1 MKRIEALLPHLD
13 ANEVD
18 GLLVTNVHNVSYLSG
33 FTGDSSHL
41 IVSRKGCILFTDPRY
56 TEQASQECP
65 SDIQVKLW
73 VDNKRTDCRSYKY
86 AVEALG
92 IKTLG
97 FESNPLSHN
106 AYSALSEGL
115 DGVFLKATVNLV
127 ETLRS
132 IKDETEIACLKTAAE
147 ISDLALERTLPFIK
161 AGVSEMQLVAQL
173 EYQLKTN
180 GAEGLSFDTMVL
192 SGKKTSLLHGHPGS
206 KVLENGDFILF
217 DFGAVYKGYHAD
229 ISRTFILG
237 KANDTQRAIYAQ
249 IQNAEH
255 AGVQAIKPGV
265 SGKVPDAA
273 VRACISELY
282 LPYYYPGLGHGT
294 GLEVHEGVRL
304 SHESEDTLAVGQ
316 VLTVEPGIYI
326 PDWGGMRI
334 EDSVVVTANGVV
346 SLNQFP
352 RDLMCL

>member
-1 MKRIEALLPHLD
+1 MKRIQALRAQFD
-13 ANEVD
+13 ATEID
-18 GLLVTNVHNVSYLSG
+18 GLLITNVHNVSYLSG

-41 IVSRKGCILFTDPRY
+41 VVSKSGCMLFTDPRY
-56 TEQASQECP
+56 TEQASKECH
-65 SDIQVKLW
+65 SEIQVCLW
-73 VDNKRTDCRSYKY
+73 VDNKRTDCRSYQY
-86 AVEALG
+86 AIEALG
-92 IKTLG
+92 ITSLG
-97 FESNPLSHN
+97 FESSHMSHG

-115 DGVFLKATVNLV
+115 KKVQLKATNNLV
-127 ETLRS
+127 EALRS
-132 IKDETEIACLKTAAE
+132 IKDAEEIACLKIAAE

-161 AGVSEMQLVAQL
+161 AGISEMQLVAQL

-206 KVLENGDFILF
+206 KVLESGDFILF

-237 KANDTQRAIYAQ
+237 QASEKQKEIYSQ
-249 IQNAEH
+249 IQKAEH

-273 VRACISELY
+273 VRACISEQY

-304 SHESEDTLAVGQ
+304 SHESADTLATGH

-334 EDSVVVTANGVV
+334 EDSVVVTENGVL